1 MSCSAPAVVAV
12 QRLPRSQS
20 TYVGETQWLP
30 EPSSGSTTTRA
41 SASLPRTRAART
53 SSSITPASTPTAS
66 SRWLRARRSPS
77 TPRPATRAPRPSTS
91 PRCRGAA
98 SSIERP
104 SAPGSSERGGP
115 SRFAP
120 CASEGGACV
129 SCAVGACAAG
139 LPSGA
144 PTAARGSIAAGRS
157 PASRPAR
164 AYAFSA
170 AGAAAANAGSVHA
183 LRRGSR
189 YKRAG
194 VFVVSGGMP
203 GRLNGGNIMTSTI
216 DAAPAVA
223 RAVAHTTADEADAKA
238 TTAAR
243 RAGGERMKIRVVVAE
258 DHPLV
263 REGVIRALERDP
275 GMQVIGE
282 ADNGITAM
290 ELARELKPDVMV
302 LDLRMP
308 GLGGAVVLERLR
320 AELPEI
326 RALVM
331 TANESPESLLDA
343 VAAGAAGYL
352 SKRTTGEELR
362 QAVITT
368 YGGGS
373 VITPE
378 LAGHLLREFSGS
390 ARGEGSSVRPLLAA
404 RELEILRLVADGLT
418 DNEIGKQLYIS
429 PRTVQNHLTRI
440 REKTGLRRRSE
451 LARWA
456 VEHAIA

>member
-1 MSCSAPAVVAV
+1 M
-12 QRLPRSQS
+12 
-20 TYVGETQWLP
+20 
-30 EPSSGSTTTRA
+30 
-41 SASLPRTRAART
+41 
-53 SSSITPASTPTAS
+53 
-66 SRWLRARRSPS
+66 
-77 TPRPATRAPRPSTS
+77 
-91 PRCRGAA
+91 
-98 SSIERP
+98 
-104 SAPGSSERGGP
+104 
-115 SRFAP
+115 
-120 CASEGGACV
+120 
-129 SCAVGACAAG
+129 
-139 LPSGA
+139 
-144 PTAARGSIAAGRS
+144 
-157 PASRPAR
+157 
-164 AYAFSA
+164 
-170 AGAAAANAGSVHA
+170 
-183 LRRGSR
+183 
-189 YKRAG
+189 K
-194 VFVVSGGMP
+194 
-203 GRLNGGNIMTSTI
+203 STI
-216 DAAPAVA
+216 DAAPAFA
-223 RAVAHTTADEADAKA
+223 RAVAHTTAEEADAKP
-238 TTAAR
+238 TTTAR
-243 RAGGERMKIRVVVAE
+243 RAGAERMKIRVLVAE

-263 REGVIRALERDP
+263 REGVVRALERDH
-275 GMQVIGE
+275 GMEVIGE

-290 ELARELKPDVMV
+290 ELARRLKPDVMV

-308 GLGGAVVLERLR
+308 GLGGAAVLERLR

-373 VITPE
+373 VITPD

-390 ARGEGSSVRPLLAA
+390 ARGEGSSVRPLLAG

-440 REKTGLRRRSE
+440 REKTGLRRRAE
-451 LARWA
+451 LSRWA

>member
-1 MSCSAPAVVAV
+1 MK
-12 QRLPRSQS
+12 
-20 TYVGETQWLP
+20 
-30 EPSSGSTTTRA
+30 STT
-41 SASLPRTRAART
+41 
-53 SSSITPASTPTAS
+53 
-66 SRWLRARRSPS
+66 
-77 TPRPATRAPRPSTS
+77 
-91 PRCRGAA
+91 
-98 SSIERP
+98 
-104 SAPGSSERGGP
+104 
-115 SRFAP
+115 
-120 CASEGGACV
+120 
-129 SCAVGACAAG
+129 
-139 LPSGA
+139 
-144 PTAARGSIAAGRS
+144 
-157 PASRPAR
+157 
-164 AYAFSA
+164 
-170 AGAAAANAGSVHA
+170 
-183 LRRGSR
+183 
-189 YKRAG
+189 
-194 VFVVSGGMP
+194 
-203 GRLNGGNIMTSTI
+203 
-216 DAAPAVA
+216 DAAPAPTGA
-223 RAVAHTTADEADAKA
+223 GPTSSDATEVKA

-243 RAGGERMKIRVVVAE
+243 RGGAERMKIRVLVAE

-263 REGVIRALERDP
+263 REGIIRALERDS
-275 GMQVIGE
+275 GIEVIGD
-282 ADNGITAM
+282 ADNGMTAL
-290 ELARELKPDVMV
+290 ELARRLEPDVVV

-308 GLGGAVVLERLR
+308 GLGGAAVLERLR

-456 VEHAIA
+456 VQHAIA

>member
-1 MSCSAPAVVAV
+1 MKSISDATPAFTSAVAGT
-12 QRLPRSQS
+12 SANEAA
-20 TYVGETQWLP
+20 TKA
-30 EPSSGSTTTRA
+30 STT
-41 SASLPRTRAART
+41 
-53 SSSITPASTPTAS
+53 
-66 SRWLRARRSPS
+66 
-77 TPRPATRAPRPSTS
+77 
-91 PRCRGAA
+91 
-98 SSIERP
+98 
-104 SAPGSSERGGP
+104 
-115 SRFAP
+115 
-120 CASEGGACV
+120 
-129 SCAVGACAAG
+129 
-139 LPSGA
+139 
-144 PTAARGSIAAGRS
+144 
-157 PASRPAR
+157 
-164 AYAFSA
+164 
-170 AGAAAANAGSVHA
+170 
-183 LRRGSR
+183 
-189 YKRAG
+189 
-194 VFVVSGGMP
+194 
-203 GRLNGGNIMTSTI
+203 
-216 DAAPAVA
+216 
-223 RAVAHTTADEADAKA
+223 
-238 TTAAR
+238 AR
-243 RAGGERMKIRVVVAE
+243 RAGAGSMKIRVLVAE

-275 GMQVIGE
+275 GIEIVGE

-290 ELARELKPDVMV
+290 ELARQLKPDVMV

-320 AELPEI
+320 SELPEI

-390 ARGEGSSVRPLLAA
+390 AHGEGSSVRPLLAA